1 MARGAAFAARR
12 SDKRAAPQPGPA
24 PALRE
29 PSPASLIVGLGRKGT
44 PVLLLP
50 FDIRADRVGW
60 TVFAVATGRPA
71 SLGDV
76 PLVGLSLEDAEA
88 LANGLNALEVKCA
101 DLARRRV
108 LDDLG
113 TAWLYNCA
121 EDRLPR
127 P

>member
-1 MARGAAFAARR
+1 M
-12 SDKRAAPQPGPA
+12 
-24 PALRE
+24 
-29 PSPASLIVGLGRKGT
+29 
-44 PVLLLP
+44 LLLP

-71 SLGDV
+71 SLDDV

-88 LANGLNALEVKCA
+88 LANGLNAVEVRCA

-113 TAWLYNCA
+113 TAWLSKSA

>member
-1 MARGAAFAARR
+1 
-12 SDKRAAPQPGPA
+12 
-24 PALRE
+24 
-29 PSPASLIVGLGRKGT
+29 
-44 PVLLLP
+44 VLLLP

-71 SLGDV
+71 SLDDV

-88 LANGLNALEVKCA
+88 LANGLNAVEVKCT

-113 TAWLYNCA
+113 TAWLYNSA
-121 EDRLPR
+121 EDRLPKALKDAPR
-127 P
+127 SDHTRDDGQNRREVDRVPSAVRRGPVPG

>member
-1 MARGAAFAARR
+1 M
-12 SDKRAAPQPGPA
+12 
-24 PALRE
+24 
-29 PSPASLIVGLGRKGT
+29 
-44 PVLLLP
+44 LLLP

-88 LANGLNALEVKCA
+88 LANGLNAVEVKCA

-113 TAWLYNCA
+113 TAWLYNSA
-121 EDRLPR
+121 DDRLPR
-127 P
+127 PCTTLRRSDRDDGQNRGEVDRVPSRLQRGPCLS

>member
-1 MARGAAFAARR
+1 
-12 SDKRAAPQPGPA
+12 
-24 PALRE
+24 LRE
-29 PSPASLIVGLGRKGT
+29 PLPARLIVGLGRKGT

-88 LANGLNALEVKCA
+88 LANGLNAVEVKCA